1 VRVLL
6 VANTAASMVWF
17 RLPLLRALRAAG
29 HQVWVMAPDG
39 WGVDRILAESVSFLP
54 LPHRQGF
61 SVDAHGEGRH
71 SYLDA
76 LADLDTARAIRRAC
90 RTVRP
95 DVMLAYTHKMAMLA
109 APAARAAGV
118 RRVHV
123 MVTGMGY
130 AHLGGSP
137 VRELLRQAYHAGLRV
152 AGGLADSMIV
162 LNRDNLDDA
171 RRLRLAP
178 PDRLFLLD
186 GEGVDTAAYAASPP
200 ELTPGAPVFLTVAR
214 LVRHKGIYE
223 VVDAA
228 RQVRRT
234 HPNARFILAG
244 SSDGRHP
251 DAVPEAVLAAWRREG
266 VVELVGQVEDVRPLL
281 RECTCFVLPS
291 DATEGLPMS
300 LMEAMSASRPL
311 ITSRVAGNRETVE
324 EGENG
329 HLVPYGDAGALTSA
343 MRRLASDADLV
354 RSMGASSRRIAER
367 RFDHRVVNVALMNH
381 LGL

>member
-17 RLPLLRALRAAG
+17 RLPLLRALRSAG

-61 SVDAHGEGRH
+61 SVDAAGEGRH

-76 LADLDTARAIRRAC
+76 FADLDTARAIRRAC

-95 DVMLAYTHKMAMLA
+95 DVVLAYTHKMAMLA

-118 RRVHV
+118 RRVHA

-137 VRELLRQAYHAGLRV
+137 GRELLRQAYHAGLRV
-152 AGGLADSMIV
+152 AGSLVDSMIV
-162 LNRDNLDDA
+162 LNQDNLDDA

-178 PDRLFLLD
+178 AGRLFLLD
-186 GEGVDTAAYAASPP
+186 GEGVDTEAYAAHPP

-214 LVRHKGIYE
+214 LVRHKGVFE
-223 VVDAA
+223 VVEAA
-228 RQVRRT
+228 RQVRRS
-234 HPNARFILAG
+234 HPNARFVVAG

-251 DAVPEAVLAAWRREG
+251 DAVPEATLAAWRQEG
-266 VVELVGQVEDVRPLL
+266 VVELVGQVDDVRPLL
-281 RECTCFVLPS
+281 RACTTFVLPS

-300 LMEAMSASRPL
+300 LMEAMCASRPVV
-311 ITSRVAGNRETVE
+311 TTRVPGNREAVVD
-324 EGENG
+324 GENG
-329 HLVPYGDAGALTSA
+329 LLVPYGDADALADALRALADDAARVRAMGAAS
-343 MRRLASDADLV
+343 RRL
-354 RSMGASSRRIAER
+354 AER
-367 RFDHRVVNVALMNH
+367 RFDHRVVNASLLDH

>member
-1 VRVLL
+1 
-6 VANTAASMVWF
+6 
-17 RLPLLRALRAAG
+17 
-29 HQVWVMAPDG
+29 
-39 WGVDRILAESVSFLP
+39 
-54 LPHRQGF
+54 
-61 SVDAHGEGRH
+61 
-71 SYLDA
+71 
-76 LADLDTARAIRRAC
+76 
-90 RTVRP
+90 
-95 DVMLAYTHKMAMLA
+95 
-109 APAARAAGV
+109 
-118 RRVHV
+118 
-123 MVTGMGY
+123 
-130 AHLGGSP
+130 
-137 VRELLRQAYHAGLRV
+137 
-152 AGGLADSMIV
+152 
-162 LNRDNLDDA
+162 
-171 RRLRLAP
+171 
-178 PDRLFLLD
+178 
-186 GEGVDTAAYAASPP
+186 
-200 ELTPGAPVFLTVAR
+200 VFLTVAR